1 MYIVTPI
8 KILTETIPG
17 TIFKDEYKTTT
28 IHLGIDLY
36 NLYEI
41 IKGDISAEGPL
52 IGLSYN
58 IFTSGFIKDKNK
70 KSLEKDIEKYYYSQ
84 RINNVVK
91 SKKKVK
97 EQFNF
102 KNCLSFTL
110 MYKKYNE
117 NHLFNFKL
125 FNNGNINIV
134 GIKEDEDI
142 KFIEDYISVAFA
154 KYFKDIKLLFKLKTY
169 KYGLDNY
176 MPLSPIIQDNI
187 TIRYKKNK
195 ENLRIFLIEQR
206 SIDTTDIEYGFKL
219 GDKAMITTQSMVLF
233 EDKRIYFYLPALFEL
248 LTENICKKYEF
259 DYDTLYAI
267 DNMILMRSIDRKC
280 YTFLNNTGIIKMT
293 TSKVITHLENMYNNL
308 KTFID
313 DYGDKFIVLRE

>member
-1 MYIVTPI
+1 MYTITPI

-17 TIFKDEYKTTT
+17 TIFEEEYKTTT
-28 IHLGIDLY
+28 INLGIDLY
-36 NLYEI
+36 DLYTI
-41 IKGDISAEGPL
+41 IKNDIKDSGPL

-84 RINNVVK
+84 RINNIIK

-142 KFIEDYISVAFA
+142 KFIEQYIYKTFD
-154 KYFKDIKLLFKLKTY
+154 KYFKDIKVLFRLKTY
-169 KYGLDNY
+169 KYNLDNY
-176 MPLSPIIQDNI
+176 TPLSPIRRDNVML
-187 TIRYKKNK
+187 RYKKNK
-195 ENLRIFLIEQR
+195 ENMRIFIIESR
-206 SIDTTDIEYGFKL
+206 SINNIDIKYKFKL
-219 GDKAMITTQSMVLF
+219 GDKAMITTQSMVLY

-248 LTENICKKYEF
+248 LNENMCKKYEF

-267 DNMILMRSIDRKC
+267 DNMILVRSIDRKC

-293 TSKVITHLENMYNNL
+293 TSKVITHLEKMYNNI
-308 KTFID
+308 KSFID